1 MKTTLLL
8 AALTLALAACGSS
21 PAAPPADATEAAH
34 HGGMDHGGMDH
45 PPPTPIPASAVFKA
59 PGEATIG
66 DKSNCLVSNEEFLVT
81 DSSPKAEHEGKTYYF
96 CCPGC
101 DAKFKA
107 DPAKYLKK
115 PEGT

>member
-1 MKTTLLL
+1 
-8 AALTLALAACGSS
+8 
-21 PAAPPADATEAAH
+21 
-34 HGGMDHGGMDH
+34 MDH
-45 PPPTPIPASAVFKA
+45 PPPTPIPANAVFKA

-66 DKSNCLVSNEEFLVT
+66 DKSTCLVSNEEFLVT

-101 DAKFKA
+101 DSKFKA

>member
-1 MKTTLLL
+1 MKTILLL
-8 AALTLALAACGSS
+8 AALSLALGACGSS
-21 PAAPPADATEAAH
+21 PAAPPADATAAAH
-34 HGGMDHGGMDH
+34 HGGMDH